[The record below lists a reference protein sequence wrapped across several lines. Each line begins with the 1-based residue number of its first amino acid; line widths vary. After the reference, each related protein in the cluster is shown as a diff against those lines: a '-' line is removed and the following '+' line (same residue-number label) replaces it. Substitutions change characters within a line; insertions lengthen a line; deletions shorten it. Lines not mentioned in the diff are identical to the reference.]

1 MLSQPEIIESNI
13 SQNQNIPFEKEIIS
27 SKSIEEEKNM
37 IKHNEKIE
45 DGNQNIKEE
54 IFISSLTSI

>member
-1 MLSQPEIIESNI
+1 MLSQPEKIESNI
-13 SQNQNIPFEKEIIS
+13 SQNKNIPFEKDIIS

>member
-1 MLSQPEIIESNI
+1 MKTAN
-13 SQNQNIPFEKEIIS
+13 
-27 SKSIEEEKNM
+27 KNM

-45 DGNQNIKEE
+45 YGNQNIKEE

>member
-1 MLSQPEIIESNI
+1 MLSQPELIESNI

-27 SKSIEEEKNM
+27 SKSIEEEKNV
-37 IKHNEKIE
+37 IKHNEKMK
-45 DGNQNIKEE
+45 DSNQNIKEE